1 MNHLLSF
8 IGRYINHLVFGT
20 ISFPGHHIRHIQL
33 SYTPAMYHAITVTAS
48 GHLLVAEYDPP
59 AIHVHSMQGDHL
71 TTIQHREFELQ
82 GEDLIQGIRCSS
94 DGMLHVATGVD
105 CIDSL
110 HAYKV
115 GSGTDE
121 HER

>member
-1 MNHLLSF
+1 
-8 IGRYINHLVFGT
+8 
-20 ISFPGHHIRHIQL
+20 
-33 SYTPAMYHAITVTAS
+33 MYHTITVAAS
-48 GHLLVAEYDPP
+48 GHLMVAEYDPP

-94 DGMLHVATGVD
+94 DGLLHVATGVD

-121 HER
+121 LSDDILSFLITYTSVTPFCLL